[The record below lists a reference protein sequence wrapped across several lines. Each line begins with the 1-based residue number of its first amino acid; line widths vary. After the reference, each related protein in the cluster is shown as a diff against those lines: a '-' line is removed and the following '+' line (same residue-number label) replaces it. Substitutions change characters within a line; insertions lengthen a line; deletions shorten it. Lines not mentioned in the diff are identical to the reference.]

1 MNLGQLRKVLRTAES
16 HYRSDGRGEMADAL
30 SSLVTD
36 LLNGN
41 DSQSVASF
49 VSRVEKAW
57 KPPAPRSGNKGK
69 RKR

>member
-1 MNLGQLRKVLRTAES
+1 MTLGELRKVLRTAEA

-30 SSLVTD
+30 SSLATD
-36 LLNGN
+36 LIKGD

-49 VSRVEKAW
+49 VSRVEKAR
-57 KPPAPRSGNKGK
+57 KPTAPRTVNKGK